1 MAPSGAQVR
10 HSVELPLCKA
20 TSGGSSLMPNVTIIG
35 AGLAGSEAAWQ
46 AAELGCSVELWE
58 MRPKRETP
66 AHRTEHFAELVCSNS
81 LGNLALETASG
92 LLKEELRRLGSVI
105 LHCADTN
112 PVPAG
117 GALGVARE
125 DFPRAVT
132 KTIHAHPNIEVIH
145 KEVTEIPQ
153 GPTVVATG
161 PLTSDTLAKKI
172 EVLSGETLYFYDAAS
187 PIIHRDSLDDSIIY
201 RASRYCKGEAAYLNC
216 PMTEEQYYAF
226 VEDLATAELSPIK
239 DFEEDLYFE
248 GCLPVETIARR
259 GKDTLRFGPMKPV
272 GLPDP
277 RTGEIPYAVVQLRQD
292 DAEGR
297 LYNIV
302 GFQTRL
308 KWGEQRRVFRTIPG
322 LENADFARM
331 GVMHR
336 NTYLPS
342 NQMLEATMRIR
353 RNLSTA
359 PLFFAGQ
366 LTGVEG
372 YVEST
377 AMGHI
382 AGTNAMRLARGEEP
396 VTMPRGTMM
405 GALAHYITTKEG
417 TLQPINSN
425 WGLVPTVPKKEK
437 GRRLGK
443 PERRQRQAN
452 TALAVLDGFMREGAK
467 AAV

>member
-1 MAPSGAQVR
+1 
-10 HSVELPLCKA
+10 
-20 TSGGSSLMPNVTIIG
+20 MPNVTIIG

-46 AAELGCSVELWE
+46 AAELGCSVELLE
-58 MRPKRETP
+58 MRPLKETP

-105 LHCADTN
+105 LRCADAN

-132 KTIHAHPNIEVIH
+132 ETIHAHSNIEVIR
-145 KEVTEIPQ
+145 KEVTNIPE

-161 PLTSDTLAKKI
+161 PLTSEALAKKI
-172 EVLSGETLYFYDAAS
+172 EDLSGETLYFYDAAS
-187 PIIHRDSLDDSIIY
+187 PIIHRDSLDDSVIY
-201 RASRYCKGEAAYLNC
+201 RASRYGKGEAAYLNC

-226 VEDLATAELSPIK
+226 VEDLAAAELSPIK

-292 DAEGR
+292 DAEGL

-322 LENADFARM
+322 LQNADFARM

-342 NQMLEATMRIR
+342 NHMLDATMRIR
-353 RNLSTA
+353 EALGEA

-382 AGTNAMRLARGEEP
+382 AGTNAARLARGEEP

-425 WGLVPTVPKKEK
+425 WGLVPTVSKKEN
-437 GRRLGK
+437 GRRLSK
-443 PERRQRQAN
+443 PERRQRQARM
-452 TALAVLDGFMREGAK
+452 ALSTLSEFMREGIK
-467 AAV
+467 TAV

>member
-1 MAPSGAQVR
+1 MSD
-10 HSVELPLCKA
+10 
-20 TSGGSSLMPNVTIIG
+20 VTILG

-46 AAELGCSVELWE
+46 AAERGCSVELWE
-58 MRPKRETP
+58 MRPVKETP

-81 LGNLALETASG
+81 LGNLSLTTASG

-105 LHCADTN
+105 LACADTN
-112 PVPAG
+112 SVPAG

-132 KTIHAHPNIEVIH
+132 ETVHAHPNIEVVRG
-145 KEVTEIPQ
+145 EATGLPD

-161 PLTSDTLAKKI
+161 PLTSDALADEI
-172 EVLSGETLYFYDAAS
+172 EALSGERLYFYDAAS
-187 PIIHRDSLDDSIIY
+187 PIIHRESLDESVIY
-201 RASRYCKGEAAYLNC
+201 RASRYGKGEAAYLNC
-216 PMTEEQYYAF
+216 PMTEDEYYAF
-226 VEDLATAELSPIK
+226 VEDVAAAELSPIK

-259 GKDTLRFGPMKPV
+259 GKETLRFGPMKPV
-272 GLPDP
+272 GLPEP
-277 RTGEIPYAVVQLRQD
+277 STGRIPYAVVQLRQD
-292 DAEGR
+292 DAEGH

-322 LENADFARM
+322 LGKADFARM

-342 NQMLEATMRIR
+342 NHMLEATMRIR
-353 RNLSTA
+353 GDLSTD

-372 YVEST
+372 YAEST
-377 AMGHI
+377 AMGLV
-382 AGTNAMRLARGEEP
+382 AGTNAARLARGEDP
-396 VTMPRGTMM
+396 ITMPRGTMM
-405 GALAHYITTKEG
+405 GALAHYVTTKEG

-425 WGLVPTVPKKEK
+425 WGLVPAVPKKEN
-437 GRRLGK
+437 GRRLSK
-443 PERRQRQAN
+443 PERRQRQAQ
-452 TALAVLDGFMREGAK
+452 TALSALDEFMSAAAK
-467 AAV
+467 AVV

>member
-1 MAPSGAQVR
+1 MADVT
-10 HSVELPLCKA
+10 VI
-20 TSGGSSLMPNVTIIG
+20 GG
-35 AGLAGSEAAWQ
+35 GLAGSEAAWQ

-58 MRPKRETP
+58 MRPVKETP
-66 AHRTEHFAELVCSNS
+66 AHRTEFFAELVCSNS
-81 LGNLALETASG
+81 LGNNALETASG

-105 LHCADTN
+105 LRSADTN
-112 PVPAG
+112 SVPAG

-125 DFPRAVT
+125 GFPRAVT
-132 KTIHAHPNIEVIH
+132 ETVHAHPNIEVVRG
-145 KEVTEIPQ
+145 EMTDLPD

-161 PLTSDTLAKKI
+161 PLTSDALVGKI
-172 EVLSGETLYFYDAAS
+172 EGLSGETLYFYDAAS
-187 PIIHRDSLDDSIIY
+187 PIVHRESLDESVVW
-201 RASRYCKGEAAYLNC
+201 RASRYGKGEAAYLNC
-216 PMTEEQYYAF
+216 PMTRDEYHAF

-239 DFEEDLYFE
+239 DFEEDMYFE
-248 GCLPVETIARR
+248 GCLPVETTARR
-259 GKDTLRFGPMKPV
+259 GPETLSFGPMKPV

-297 LYNIV
+297 LYNMV

-322 LENADFARM
+322 MQNADFARM

-336 NTYLPS
+336 NTYLPA
-342 NQMLEATMRIR
+342 NRMLDATMKIR
-353 RNLSTA
+353 DSLSDA

-372 YVEST
+372 YTEST
-377 AMGHI
+377 AMGHL
-382 AGTNAMRLARGEEP
+382 AGTNAARLARGEKP
-396 VTMPRGTMM
+396 LVMPEGTMM

-425 WGLVPTVPKKEK
+425 WGLVPSVPKKEN
-437 GRRLGK
+437 GRRLTK
-443 PERRQRQAN
+443 PERRRRQAEM
-452 TALAVLDGFMREGAK
+452 ALDALQGFSG
-467 AAV
+467 VGVVG

>member
-1 MAPSGAQVR
+1 
-10 HSVELPLCKA
+10 
-20 TSGGSSLMPNVTIIG
+20 MPDVTILG

-46 AAELGCSVELWE
+46 AAERGCSVELWE
-58 MRPKRETP
+58 MRPVKETP

-81 LGNLALETASG
+81 LGNLSLTTASG

-105 LHCADTN
+105 LTCADTN
-112 PVPAG
+112 SVPAG

-132 KTIHAHPNIEVIH
+132 ETVHAHPNIEVVRR
-145 KEVTEIPQ
+145 EATELPD

-161 PLTSDTLAKKI
+161 PLTSDALADEI
-172 EVLSGETLYFYDAAS
+172 EALSGERLYFYDAAS
-187 PIIHRDSLDDSIIY
+187 PIIHRESLDESVIY
-201 RASRYCKGEAAYLNC
+201 RASRYGKGEAAYLNC
-216 PMTEEQYYAF
+216 PMTEEEYYAF
-226 VEDLATAELSPIK
+226 VEDVAAAELSPIK

-259 GKDTLRFGPMKPV
+259 GKETLRFGPMKPV

-277 RTGEIPYAVVQLRQD
+277 STGSIPYAVVQLRQD
-292 DAEGR
+292 DAEGH

-322 LENADFARM
+322 LGNADFARM

-342 NQMLEATMRIR
+342 NHMLEATMRIR
-353 RNLSTA
+353 GDLSTD

-372 YVEST
+372 YAEST
-377 AMGHI
+377 AMGLV
-382 AGTNAMRLARGEEP
+382 AGTNAARLARGEDLI
-396 VTMPRGTMM
+396 TMPRGTMM
-405 GALAHYITTKEG
+405 GALAHYVTTKEG

-425 WGLVPTVPKKEK
+425 WGLVPAVPKKEN
-437 GRRLGK
+437 GRRLSK
-443 PERRQRQAN
+443 PERRQRQAQ
-452 TALAVLDGFMREGAK
+452 TALSALDEFMSEAAK
-467 AAV
+467 TVV

>member
-1 MAPSGAQVR
+1 
-10 HSVELPLCKA
+10 
-20 TSGGSSLMPNVTIIG
+20 MPNVTIIG

-46 AAELGCSVELWE
+46 AAERSCSVQLWE
-58 MRPKRETP
+58 MRPVKETP
-66 AHRTEHFAELVCSNS
+66 AHRTQHFAELVCSNS

-105 LHCADTN
+105 LRCADVN

-132 KTIHAHPNIEVIH
+132 ETIQAHPNIEVIR
-145 KEVTEIPQ
+145 KEITDIPR

-161 PLTSDTLAKKI
+161 PLTSDALAEKI
-172 EVLSGETLYFYDAAS
+172 ESLSGETLYFYDAAS

-201 RASRYCKGEAAYLNC
+201 RASRYGKGEAAYLNC
-216 PMTEEQYYAF
+216 PMTKEQYYAF
-226 VEDLATAELSPIK
+226 VEDLAAAELSPIK

-322 LENADFARM
+322 LQNADFARM

-342 NQMLEATMRIR
+342 NHMLDATMQIREALGEAT
-353 RNLSTA
+353 
-359 PLFFAGQ
+359 LFFAGQ

-377 AMGHI
+377 AMGYI
-382 AGTNAMRLARGEEP
+382 AGTNAARLARGEKLL
-396 VTMPRGTMM
+396 TMPRGTMM

-425 WGLVPTVPKKEK
+425 WGLVPTVPKREN
-437 GRRLGK
+437 GRRLSK
-443 PERRQRQAN
+443 PERRQRQARM
-452 TALAVLDGFMREGAK
+452 ALSTLDEFMRVGTRT
-467 AAV
+467 AV

>member
-1 MAPSGAQVR
+1 MADVT
-10 HSVELPLCKA
+10 VI
-20 TSGGSSLMPNVTIIG
+20 GG
-35 AGLAGSEAAWQ
+35 GLAGSEAAWQ

-58 MRPKRETP
+58 MRPVKETP

-81 LGNLALETASG
+81 LGNKSLETASG

-105 LHCADTN
+105 LRCAETHS
-112 PVPAG
+112 VPAG

-132 KTIHAHPNIEVIH
+132 EAVHAHPNIEVVRG
-145 KEVTEIPQ
+145 EMTDLPE
-153 GPTVVATG
+153 GPTVIATG
-161 PLTSDTLAKKI
+161 PLTSDALVEKI
-172 EVLSGETLYFYDAAS
+172 EALSGETLYFYDAAS
-187 PIIHRDSLDDSIIY
+187 PIIHRDSLDESVVW
-201 RASRYCKGEAAYLNC
+201 RASRYDKGEAAYLNC
-216 PMTEEQYYAF
+216 PMTEDQYNAF

-239 DFEEDLYFE
+239 DFEEDMYFE

-259 GKDTLRFGPMKPV
+259 GPKTLSFGPMKPV

-277 RTGEIPYAVVQLRQD
+277 RTGEIPHAVVQLRQD

-297 LYNIV
+297 LYNMV

-322 LENADFARM
+322 MQNADFARM

-336 NTYLPS
+336 NTYLPA
-342 NQMLEATMRIR
+342 NRMLEATMKIR
-353 RNLSTA
+353 TGLSDA

-372 YVEST
+372 YTEST

-382 AGTNAMRLARGEEP
+382 AGTNAAKLARGEEP
-396 VTMPRGTMM
+396 ITMPQGTMM

-425 WGLVPTVPKKEK
+425 WGLVPSVPKKENGK
-437 GRRLGK
+437 RLTK
-443 PERRQRQAN
+443 PERRQRQAR
-452 TALAVLDGFMREGAK
+452 TALETLDGFVGV
-467 AAV
+467 AVQA

>member
-1 MAPSGAQVR
+1 MAEVT
-10 HSVELPLCKA
+10 VI
-20 TSGGSSLMPNVTIIG
+20 GG
-35 AGLAGSEAAWQ
+35 GLAGSEAAWQ
-46 AAELGCSVELWE
+46 AAELGCSVELLE
-58 MRPKRETP
+58 MRPVKETP
-66 AHRTEHFAELVCSNS
+66 AHRTDSFAELVCSNS
-81 LGNLALETASG
+81 LGGDSLTTASG

-105 LHCADTN
+105 LRCADAN
-112 PVPAG
+112 RVPAG

-132 KTIHAHPNIEVIH
+132 EAVSSHPNINVTRREA
-145 KEVTEIPQ
+145 TEIPE
-153 GPTVVATG
+153 GPTVIATG
-161 PLTSDTLAKKI
+161 PLTSEALVEKVEA
-172 EVLSGETLYFYDAAS
+172 LSGETLYFYDAAS
-187 PIIHRDSLDDSIIY
+187 PIVYRESLDEQTIY
-201 RASRYCKGEAAYLNC
+201 LASRYDKGEAAYLNC

-226 VEDLATAELSPIK
+226 VEALATAELSPIK
-239 DFEEDLYFE
+239 DFEEDMYFE
-248 GCLPVETIARR
+248 GCLPAETIARR
-259 GKDTLRFGPMKPV
+259 GPETLRFGPMKPV

-277 RTGEIPYAVVQLRQD
+277 RTGKEPYAVVQLRQD
-292 DAEGR
+292 DAQGR
-297 LYNIV
+297 LFNLV

-322 LENADFARM
+322 MEGADFARM

-342 NQMLEATMRIR
+342 NGMLEATMRIR
-353 RNLSTA
+353 TGDE

-382 AGTNAMRLARGEEP
+382 AGTNAARIARGEEP
-396 VTMPRGTMM
+396 TTMPRGTMM

-425 WGLVPTVPKKEK
+425 WGLVPSVPKKENGK
-437 GRRLGK
+437 RLSK
-443 PERRQRQAN
+443 PERRQRQAQMALSAMQEYVGAN
-452 TALAVLDGFMREGAK
+452 TTRLVER
-467 AAV
+467 

>member
-1 MAPSGAQVR
+1 MADVT
-10 HSVELPLCKA
+10 VI
-20 TSGGSSLMPNVTIIG
+20 GG
-35 AGLAGSEAAWQ
+35 GLAGCEAAWQ

-58 MRPKRETP
+58 MRPVKETP

-81 LGNLALETASG
+81 LGNNALETASG

-105 LHCADTN
+105 LSCADRN
-112 PVPAG
+112 AVPAG

-125 DFPRAVT
+125 GFPRAVT
-132 KTIHAHPNIEVIH
+132 ETVYAHPNIEVVRG
-145 KEVTEIPQ
+145 EMTDLPE

-161 PLTSDTLAKKI
+161 PLTSDRLVEKI
-172 EVLSGETLYFYDAAS
+172 ERLSGETLYFYDAAS
-187 PIIHRDSLDDSIIY
+187 PIVHRDSLDEGIVW
-201 RASRYCKGEAAYLNC
+201 RASRYGKGEAAYLNC
-216 PMTEEQYYAF
+216 PMTKEQYHAF

-239 DFEEDLYFE
+239 DFEEDMYFE

-259 GKDTLRFGPMKPV
+259 GPETLSFGPMRPV

-292 DAEGR
+292 EAEGR
-297 LYNIV
+297 LFTMV

-322 LENADFARM
+322 MQNADFARM

-336 NTYLPS
+336 NTYLPA
-342 NQMLEATMRIR
+342 NRMLEATMRIR
-353 RNLSTA
+353 NSLSEA

-372 YVEST
+372 YTDST
-377 AMGHI
+377 AMGYL
-382 AGTNAMRLARGEEP
+382 AGTNAARLARGEDP
-396 VTMPRGTMM
+396 VTMPDGTMI
-405 GALAHYITTKEG
+405 GALARYITTKEG

-425 WGLVPTVPKKEK
+425 WGLVPPVPKKEN
-437 GRRLGK
+437 GRRLAK
-443 PERRQRQAN
+443 PERRRRQAQ
-452 TALAVLDGFMREGAK
+452 TALENLDAFLG
-467 AAV
+467 AAVRG

>member
-1 MAPSGAQVR
+1 
-10 HSVELPLCKA
+10 
-20 TSGGSSLMPNVTIIG
+20 MPEVTIIG
-35 AGLAGSEAAWQ
+35 GGLAGSEAAWQ

-58 MRPKRETP
+58 MRPTKQTP
-66 AHRTEHFAELVCSNS
+66 AHHTEDFAELVCSNS
-81 LGNLALETASG
+81 LGNRSLETAPG

-105 LHCADTN
+105 LRCADTN
-112 PVPAG
+112 SVPAG

-125 DFPRAVT
+125 DFARAVT
-132 KTIHAHPNIEVIH
+132 ETVHSHPNIEVIR
-145 KEVTEIPQ
+145 KEATDLPD

-161 PLTSDTLAKKI
+161 PLTSDALVEKI

-187 PIIHRDSLDDSIIY
+187 PIIFRDSLDEEMIY
-201 RASRYCKGEAAYLNC
+201 RASRYGKGEAAYLNC

-226 VEDLATAELSPIK
+226 VEELATAELSPIK
-239 DFEEDLYFE
+239 NIEEDMYFE

-259 GKDTLRFGPMKPV
+259 GPETLRFGPMKPV

-277 RTGEIPYAVVQLRQD
+277 RTGREPFAVVQLRQD

-297 LYNIV
+297 LFNIV

-342 NQMLEATMRIR
+342 NRMLEPTMRIR
-353 RNLSTA
+353 SELGEA

-372 YVEST
+372 YVESA

-382 AGTNAMRLARGEEP
+382 AGTNAARLARGEEP
-396 VTMPRGTMM
+396 ITMPRGTMM

-425 WGLVPTVPKKEK
+425 WGLVPAAPKREG
-437 GRRLGK
+437 GRRLAK
-443 PERRQRQAN
+443 PERRQRQASM
-452 TALAVLDGFMREGAK
+452 ALAVLEEFVDAGAAGGRP
-467 AAV
+467 AAVG

>member
-1 MAPSGAQVR
+1 VILADVT
-10 HSVELPLCKA
+10 VI
-20 TSGGSSLMPNVTIIG
+20 GG
-35 AGLAGSEAAWQ
+35 GLAGCEAAWQ
-46 AAELGCSVELWE
+46 AAELGCSVQLWE
-58 MRPKRETP
+58 MRPVRQTP
-66 AHRTEHFAELVCSNS
+66 AHHTDSFAELVCSNS
-81 LGNLALETASG
+81 MGNRSLETASG

-105 LHCADTN
+105 LGCADAHS
-112 PVPAG
+112 VPAG

-125 DFPRAVT
+125 DFSRAVT
-132 KTIHAHPNIEVIH
+132 EAVHAHPNIEVVRG
-145 KEVTEIPQ
+145 EATEIPD

-161 PLTSDTLAKKI
+161 PLTSDALVEKI
-172 EVLSGETLYFYDAAS
+172 EALAGETLYFYDAAS
-187 PIIHRDSLDDSIIY
+187 PIIHRESLDDEVIY
-201 RASRYCKGEAAYLNC
+201 LASRYGKGEAAYLNC
-216 PMTEEQYYAF
+216 PMTKEGYYAF
-226 VEDLATAELSPIK
+226 VEQLAGAELSPIK
-239 DFEEDLYFE
+239 NFEEDMYFE

-259 GKDTLRFGPMKPV
+259 GVDTLRFGPMKPV
-272 GLPDP
+272 GLSDP
-277 RTGEIPYAVVQLRQD
+277 RSGTEPYAVVQLRQD

-297 LYNIV
+297 LFNMV

-322 LENADFARM
+322 LEGADFARM

-342 NQMLEATMRIR
+342 NRMLEATMRIR
-353 RNLSTA
+353 AERTEN

-377 AMGHI
+377 AMGYV
-382 AGTNAMRLARGEEP
+382 AGTNAARIARGQDP
-396 VTMPRGTMM
+396 ITPPRGTMM

-425 WGLVPTVPKKEK
+425 WGLVPAAPKREN

-443 PERRQRQAN
+443 PERRQRQARM
-452 TALAVLDGFMREGAK
+452 ALAVLEEFVGTGIQ
-467 AAV
+467 AAG

>member
-1 MAPSGAQVR
+1 MI
-10 HSVELPLCKA
+10 
-20 TSGGSSLMPNVTIIG
+20 GG
-35 AGLAGSEAAWQ
+35 GLAGSEAAWQ

-58 MRPKRETP
+58 MRPVKETP
-66 AHRTEHFAELVCSNS
+66 AHHTEHFAELVCSNS
-81 LGNLALETASG
+81 LGNRSLETASG

-105 LHCADTN
+105 LRCAEAHA
-112 PVPAG
+112 VPAG

-132 KTIHAHPNIEVIH
+132 VTVHAHPNIEVVRG
-145 KEVTEIPQ
+145 EATDLPE

-161 PLTSDTLAKKI
+161 PLTSDALVEKI
-172 EVLSGETLYFYDAAS
+172 EALSGETLYFYDAAS
-187 PIIHRDSLDDSIIY
+187 PIIHRDSLDDSIVY
-201 RASRYCKGEAAYLNC
+201 RASRYGKGEAAYLNC
-216 PMTEEQYYAF
+216 PMTGEQYHAF

-239 DFEEDLYFE
+239 DFEEDMYFE

-259 GKDTLRFGPMKPV
+259 GKETLSFGPMKPV

-297 LYNIV
+297 LYNMV

-322 LENADFARM
+322 MQNADFARM

-336 NTYLPS
+336 NTYLPA
-342 NQMLEATMRIR
+342 NRMLEATMKIR
-353 RNLSTA
+353 ASLSEA

-372 YVEST
+372 YTEST

-382 AGTNAMRLARGEEP
+382 AGTNAARLARGQQP
-396 VTMPRGTMM
+396 ITMPQGTMM

-425 WGLVPTVPKKEK
+425 WGLVPAVPKKEN
-437 GRRLGK
+437 GRRLTK
-443 PERRQRQAN
+443 PERRQRQARM
-452 TALAVLDGFMREGAK
+452 ALDALEGFLDPGRVRQPVVG
-467 AAV
+467 

>member
-1 MAPSGAQVR
+1 MADVT
-10 HSVELPLCKA
+10 VI
-20 TSGGSSLMPNVTIIG
+20 GG
-35 AGLAGSEAAWQ
+35 GLAGAEAAWQ

-58 MRPKRETP
+58 MRPVKETP

-81 LGNLALETASG
+81 LGNNALETASG

-105 LHCADTN
+105 LRCAEAN
-112 PVPAG
+112 SVPAG

-132 KTIHAHPNIEVIH
+132 ETVHGHPNIEVVRG
-145 KEVTEIPQ
+145 EMTDLPD

-161 PLTSDTLAKKI
+161 PLTSDALVEKI
-172 EVLSGETLYFYDAAS
+172 EALSGETLYFYDAAS
-187 PIIHRDSLDDSIIY
+187 PIVHRDSLDESVVW
-201 RASRYCKGEAAYLNC
+201 RASRYGKGEAAYLNC
-216 PMTEEQYYAF
+216 PMTEEQYHAF
-226 VEDLATAELSPIK
+226 VKDLATAELSPIK
-239 DFEEDLYFE
+239 DFEEDMYFE

-259 GKDTLRFGPMKPV
+259 GPLTLSFGPMKPV

-297 LYNIV
+297 LYNMV

-322 LENADFARM
+322 MQNADFARM

-336 NTYLPS
+336 NTYLPA
-342 NQMLEATMRIR
+342 NRMLEATMKIR
-353 RNLSTA
+353 GSLSDA

-372 YVEST
+372 YTEST
-377 AMGHI
+377 AMGHL
-382 AGTNAMRLARGEEP
+382 AGTNAARVARGEEP
-396 VTMPRGTMM
+396 VVMPGGTML
-405 GALAHYITTKEG
+405 GALARYITTKEG

-425 WGLVPTVPKKEK
+425 WGLVPHVPKKEN
-437 GRRLGK
+437 GRRLAK
-443 PERRQRQAN
+443 PERRRRQAE
-452 TALAVLDGFMREGAK
+452 TALAALDAFVGAK
-467 AAV
+467 AGLPG

>member
-1 MAPSGAQVR
+1 
-10 HSVELPLCKA
+10 
-20 TSGGSSLMPNVTIIG
+20 MPEVTVLG

-46 AAELGCSVELWE
+46 AAERGCSVELWE
-58 MRPKRETP
+58 MRPVKETP

-81 LGNLALETASG
+81 LGNLSLTTASG

-105 LHCADTN
+105 LDRADTN
-112 PVPAG
+112 SVPAG

-132 KTIHAHPNIEVIH
+132 EAVHAHPNIEVVRR
-145 KEVTEIPQ
+145 EATDLPD

-161 PLTSDTLAKKI
+161 PLTSDALAGKI
-172 EVLSGETLYFYDAAS
+172 EALSGERLYFYDAAS
-187 PIIHRDSLDDSIIY
+187 PIIHRESVDEAVTY
-201 RASRYCKGEAAYLNC
+201 RASRYGKGEAAYLNC
-216 PMTEEQYYAF
+216 PMTEDQYYDF
-226 VEDLATAELSPIK
+226 VESVATAELSPIK

-259 GKDTLRFGPMKPV
+259 GKETLRFGPMKPV

-277 RTGEIPYAVVQLRQD
+277 STGNIPYAVVQLRQD
-292 DAEGR
+292 DAEGH

-322 LENADFARM
+322 LANADFARM

-342 NQMLEATMRIR
+342 NHMLQATMRIR
-353 RNLSTA
+353 GDVSKE

-372 YVEST
+372 YAESA

-382 AGTNAMRLARGEEP
+382 AGTNAARLARGHEP
-396 VTMPRGTMM
+396 ITMPRGTMM

-425 WGLVPTVPKKEK
+425 WGLVPAVPKKEN
-437 GRRLGK
+437 GRRLSK
-443 PERRQRQAN
+443 PERRERQAR
-452 TALAVLDGFMREGAK
+452 TALSVLDEFMREGIK
-467 AAV
+467 TAV

>member
-1 MAPSGAQVR
+1 
-10 HSVELPLCKA
+10 
-20 TSGGSSLMPNVTIIG
+20 MPNVTIIG

-58 MRPKRETP
+58 MRPQRETP

-105 LHCADTN
+105 LRCADAN

-125 DFPRAVT
+125 GFPRAVT
-132 KTIHAHPNIEVIH
+132 ETVHAHPNIEVIR
-145 KEVTEIPQ
+145 KEVTDIPQ

-161 PLTSDTLAKKI
+161 PLTSDALAKRI
-172 EVLSGETLYFYDAAS
+172 EDLSGETLYFYDAAS
-187 PIIHRDSLDDSIIY
+187 PIIHRDSLDDSMIY
-201 RASRYCKGEAAYLNC
+201 RASRYGKGEAAYLNC
-216 PMTEEQYYAF
+216 PMTEERYYAF
-226 VEDLATAELSPIK
+226 VEDLAAAELSPIK

-272 GLPDP
+272 GLSDP

-292 DAEGR
+292 DAEGL

-322 LENADFARM
+322 LQYADFARM

-342 NQMLEATMRIR
+342 NHMLDATMRIR
-353 RNLSTA
+353 KSLGEA

-382 AGTNAMRLARGEEP
+382 AGTNAARLARGEEP
-396 VTMPRGTMM
+396 ITMPRGTMM
-405 GALAHYITTKEG
+405 GALAHYVTTKEG

-425 WGLVPTVPKKEK
+425 WGLVPTTPKREK
-437 GRRLGK
+437 GRRLSK
-443 PERRQRQAN
+443 PERRQRQA
-452 TALAVLDGFMREGAK
+452 TMALSTLDEFMREGIK
-467 AAV
+467 TAV

>member
-1 MAPSGAQVR
+1 MPDVT
-10 HSVELPLCKA
+10 VI
-20 TSGGSSLMPNVTIIG
+20 GG
-35 AGLAGSEAAWQ
+35 GLAGSEAAWQ

-58 MRPKRETP
+58 MRPVKETP

-81 LGNLALETASG
+81 LGNNALETASG
-92 LLKEELRRLGSVI
+92 LLKEELRRLNSII
-105 LHCADTN
+105 LRCADEN
-112 PVPAG
+112 SVPAG

-132 KTIHAHPNIEVIH
+132 ETIHEHPKIEVVRR
-145 KEVTEIPQ
+145 EATELPD
-153 GPTVVATG
+153 GPTVIATG
-161 PLTSDTLAKKI
+161 PLTSDALVEKI

-187 PIIHRDSLDDSIIY
+187 PIIHRDSLDESVVY
-201 RASRYCKGEAAYLNC
+201 LASRYGKGEAAYLNC
-216 PMTEEQYYAF
+216 PMTEEQYYTF
-226 VEDLATAELSPIK
+226 VEDLSTAELSPIK
-239 DFEEDLYFE
+239 DFEEDMYFE

-259 GKDTLRFGPMKPV
+259 GRDTLRFGPMKPV

-277 RTGEIPYAVVQLRQD
+277 RTGGIPYAVVQLRQD

-297 LYNIV
+297 LFNIV

-322 LENADFARM
+322 LEGADFARM

-336 NTYLPS
+336 NTYLPA
-342 NQMLEATMRIR
+342 NRMLEATMRIR
-353 RNLSTA
+353 ADLSGA

-372 YVEST
+372 YTEST

-382 AGTNAMRLARGEEP
+382 AGTNAARLARGEEP
-396 VTMPRGTMM
+396 ITMPTGTMM

-425 WGLVPTVPKKEK
+425 WGLVPAVPKKENGK
-437 GRRLGK
+437 RLTK
-443 PERRQRQAN
+443 PERRQRQARL
-452 TALAVLDGFMREGAK
+452 ALEELEEFMGIGSAV
-467 AAV
+467 

>member
-1 MAPSGAQVR
+1 MSD
-10 HSVELPLCKA
+10 
-20 TSGGSSLMPNVTIIG
+20 VTILG

-46 AAELGCSVELWE
+46 AAERGCSVELWE
-58 MRPKRETP
+58 MRPVKETP

-81 LGNLALETASG
+81 LGNLSLTTASG

-105 LHCADTN
+105 LACADTN
-112 PVPAG
+112 SVPAG

-132 KTIHAHPNIEVIH
+132 ETLHAHPNIEVIRR
-145 KEVTEIPQ
+145 EATGLPD

-161 PLTSDTLAKKI
+161 PLTSDALADEI
-172 EVLSGETLYFYDAAS
+172 EALSGERLYFYDAAS
-187 PIIHRDSLDDSIIY
+187 PIIHRESLDESFIY
-201 RASRYCKGEAAYLNC
+201 RASRYGKGEAAYLNC
-216 PMTEEQYYAF
+216 PMTEEEYYAF
-226 VEDLATAELSPIK
+226 VEDVAAAELSPIK

-259 GKDTLRFGPMKPV
+259 GKETLRFGPMKPV
-272 GLPDP
+272 GLPEP
-277 RTGEIPYAVVQLRQD
+277 STGRIPYAVVQLRQD
-292 DAEGR
+292 DAEGH

-322 LENADFARM
+322 LGKADFARM

-342 NQMLEATMRIR
+342 NHMLEATMRIR
-353 RNLSTA
+353 GDLSTD

-372 YVEST
+372 YAEST
-377 AMGHI
+377 AMGLV
-382 AGTNAMRLARGEEP
+382 AGTNAARLARGEDP
-396 VTMPRGTMM
+396 ITMPRGTMM
-405 GALAHYITTKEG
+405 GALAHYVTTKEG

-425 WGLVPTVPKKEK
+425 WGLVPAVPKKEN
-437 GRRLGK
+437 GRRLSK
-443 PERRQRQAN
+443 PERRQRQAQ
-452 TALAVLDGFMREGAK
+452 TALSALDEFMSAAAK

>member
-1 MAPSGAQVR
+1 MADVT
-10 HSVELPLCKA
+10 VI
-20 TSGGSSLMPNVTIIG
+20 GG
-35 AGLAGSEAAWQ
+35 GLAGSEAAWQ

-58 MRPKRETP
+58 MRPVKETP

-81 LGNLALETASG
+81 LGNRSLETASG

-105 LHCADTN
+105 LRCAEAHS
-112 PVPAG
+112 VPAG

-132 KTIHAHPNIEVIH
+132 ETVHAHPNIEVVRG
-145 KEVTEIPQ
+145 EMTELPE

-161 PLTSDTLAKKI
+161 PLTSDALVEKI
-172 EVLSGETLYFYDAAS
+172 EALSGDTLYFYDAAS
-187 PIIHRDSLDDSIIY
+187 PIVHRDSLDESVVW
-201 RASRYCKGEAAYLNC
+201 RASRYDKGEAAYLNC
-216 PMTEEQYYAF
+216 PMTREQYHAF

-239 DFEEDLYFE
+239 DFEEDMYFE

-259 GKDTLRFGPMKPV
+259 GPETLSFGPMKPV

-297 LYNIV
+297 LYNMV

-322 LENADFARM
+322 MQNADFARM

-336 NTYLPS
+336 NTYLPA
-342 NQMLEATMRIR
+342 NRMLDATMKIR
-353 RNLSTA
+353 TSLTDA

-372 YVEST
+372 YTEST
-377 AMGHI
+377 AMGHL
-382 AGTNAMRLARGEEP
+382 AGTNAARLARGEEP
-396 VTMPRGTMM
+396 IVLPEGTMM

-425 WGLVPTVPKKEK
+425 WGLVPSVPKKENGK
-437 GRRLGK
+437 RLTK
-443 PERRQRQAN
+443 PERRQRQARM
-452 TALAVLDGFMREGAK
+452 ALDALNDFVV

>member
-1 MAPSGAQVR
+1 MAEVT
-10 HSVELPLCKA
+10 VI
-20 TSGGSSLMPNVTIIG
+20 GG
-35 AGLAGSEAAWQ
+35 GLAGSEAAWQ

-58 MRPKRETP
+58 MRPVKETP

-81 LGNLALETASG
+81 LGNNALETASG

-105 LHCADTN
+105 LRSADAN
-112 PVPAG
+112 SVPAG

-125 DFPRAVT
+125 GFPRAVT
-132 KTIHAHPNIEVIH
+132 ETVNAHPNIEVVRG
-145 KEVTEIPQ
+145 EMTELPE

-161 PLTSDTLAKKI
+161 PLTSDALVEKI
-172 EVLSGETLYFYDAAS
+172 EGLSGETLYFYDAAS
-187 PIIHRDSLDDSIIY
+187 PIVHRDSLDESVIW
-201 RASRYCKGEAAYLNC
+201 RASRYDKGEAAYLNC
-216 PMTEEQYYAF
+216 PMTQEQYHAF

-239 DFEEDLYFE
+239 DFEEGMYFE
-248 GCLPVETIARR
+248 GCLPVEIIARR
-259 GKDTLRFGPMKPV
+259 GPETLSFGPMKPV

-277 RTGEIPYAVVQLRQD
+277 RTGRIPYAVVQLRQD

-297 LYNIV
+297 LYNMV

-322 LENADFARM
+322 MQNADFARM

-336 NTYLPS
+336 NTYLPA
-342 NQMLEATMRIR
+342 NRMLDATMKIR
-353 RNLSTA
+353 GALSDA

-372 YVEST
+372 YTESA
-377 AMGHI
+377 AMGHL
-382 AGTNAMRLARGEEP
+382 AGTNAARLARGEEP
-396 VTMPRGTMM
+396 IVLPEGTMM

-425 WGLVPTVPKKEK
+425 WGLVPSVPKKENGK
-437 GRRLGK
+437 RLTK
-443 PERRQRQAN
+443 PERRRRQAE
-452 TALAVLDGFMREGAK
+452 TALAALDGFRRAG
-467 AAV
+467 VGLVG